1 MCNYVKAKKNEVD
14 EPCVGDAVAGGKTD
28 VDLGGGALFHF

>member
-1 MCNYVKAKKNEVD
+1 MCNCVKVKNGEGV
-14 EPCVGDAVAGGKTD
+14 ERVFGDAVAGGKTD